1 MKLRDS
7 RESDED
13 GIYNFLISFR
23 EHSEFRLLYYYLI
36 NSGTTVDLFL
46 KRYKRYNEIV

>member
-1 MKLRDS
+1 M
-7 RESDED
+7 D

-36 NSGTTVDLFL
+36 NSGVTDLFL
-46 KRYKRYNEIV
+46 KQYKRDGKAL